1 MLLANLGTVVSEF
14 AGIAAALS
22 LFRVPVIVSS
32 AVSAVFVVLL
42 LERGQFNRTQ
52 YAFLAAGIGISLAY
66 AVSALLAHPDW
77 GRAAT
82 YSIIPHVNAG
92 KVYIL
97 ALVGVWGTTITPWGQ
112 AFIQSYCVDKRLGP
126 DDMAASRVDVI
137 SGSVITNVVAGF
149 IVVACAATLWSHG
162 ITNIQSGSDAAKA
175 LAPFAGKSA
184 EILFAVGL
192 LGASLLGLGTVP
204 LTTAYTATEAFGWER
219 GLHYRW
225 REAPAFY
232 GLLVF
237 FIGFSALFV
246 LIPGLPLIQVI
257 FLSQVFNGL
266 LLPIVLVFVMIMS
279 GDRLTLGRLASR
291 RVLLCLGWAVTI
303 FVSLL
308 SLTLVVSQ
316 LLPSG

>member
-1 MLLANLGTVVSEF
+1 MPRARPRLGGLAARLAFLSVVGPGLVSGFADNGAGGITTYSIAGAQFGYDLMWALLASMLALAVTQEIGARLGLATGQGLGGLLRQRFGVRWTAFAVFIMLLANLGTVVSEF

-82 YSIIPHVNAG
+82 YSIIPHLNAG

-126 DDMAASRVDVI
+126 EDMAASRVDVI

-149 IVVACAATLWSHG
+149 I
-162 ITNIQSGSDAAKA
+162 
-175 LAPFAGKSA
+175 
-184 EILFAVGL
+184 
-192 LGASLLGLGTVP
+192 
-204 LTTAYTATEAFGWER
+204 
-219 GLHYRW
+219 
-225 REAPAFY
+225 
-232 GLLVF
+232 
-237 FIGFSALFV
+237 
-246 LIPGLPLIQVI
+246 
-257 FLSQVFNGL
+257 
-266 LLPIVLVFVMIMS
+266 
-279 GDRLTLGRLASR
+279 
-291 RVLLCLGWAVTI
+291 
-303 FVSLL
+303 
-308 SLTLVVSQ
+308 
-316 LLPSG
+316 